1 MSAATIRDVA
11 KFAGVGIG
19 TVSRVINDSPSVSEA
34 TRNKVLSAIEALDY
48 SPNPMARRLSL
59 GKTLTIAVIAPF
71 FTRPAVVERLR
82 GIERILAESEYDL
95 MVFNVETPS
104 RRQTLLRDIPR
115 RERIDGLIIISL
127 SLNDDDVDRLL
138 RAGHPTV
145 LIDVMNPNFSKVTI
159 DDVAGGRRATEHLL
173 ELGHERIAFLSDYAD
188 DTFDFTSNRDRLTG
202 YTDALRCAGIEPRS
216 EYRADGIHSRA
227 SAFVNTRR
235 LLSLPERPTAIFA
248 SSDTLAIGALEAAQ
262 EMGIRVP
269 EELSVIGYDDIEIAE
284 YLRLTTIRQSLYESG
299 IKGGELLLEEIATHP
314 ESAHS
319 VVLPTELVVRDT
331 TAPPMSGTVY
341 N

>member
-1 MSAATIRDVA
+1 LIPGGMRLMSAATIRDVA

-127 SLNDDDVDRLL
+127 SL
-138 RAGHPTV
+138 
-145 LIDVMNPNFSKVTI
+145 
-159 DDVAGGRRATEHLL
+159 
-173 ELGHERIAFLSDYAD
+173 
-188 DTFDFTSNRDRLTG
+188 
-202 YTDALRCAGIEPRS
+202 
-216 EYRADGIHSRA
+216 
-227 SAFVNTRR
+227 
-235 LLSLPERPTAIFA
+235 
-248 SSDTLAIGALEAAQ
+248 
-262 EMGIRVP
+262 
-269 EELSVIGYDDIEIAE
+269 
-284 YLRLTTIRQSLYESG
+284 
-299 IKGGELLLEEIATHP
+299 
-314 ESAHS
+314 
-319 VVLPTELVVRDT
+319 
-331 TAPPMSGTVY
+331 
-341 N
+341 